1 MGKID
6 GVSVIAETE
15 DRVLRAD
22 DLEEEA
28 IGGATTTG
36 DIVEEDGKI
45 TVLSVA
51 EVLDLSPRVVFW
63 NEDDNSFMA
72 VAAIPLDV
80 GFDLALRVGRRAK
93 NSVSILTA
101 RSSNPLDGFFRFLF
115 DDVPFLVVEGGMVN
129 VRATRRR
136 REW

>member
-1 MGKID
+1 LSGRDVTAAIFVIEID
-6 GVSVIAETE
+6 EVFVSVETE

-22 DLEEEA
+22 DLKQEA
-28 IGGATTTG
+28 KEGATTTG
-36 DIVEEDGKI
+36 DAVEEDGKI

-101 RSSNPLDGFFRFLF
+101 RSSNPLD
-115 DDVPFLVVEGGMVN
+115 
-129 VRATRRR
+129 
-136 REW
+136 